1 MNKMLNAAAA
11 GMRLGGIFART
22 QAKLRY
28 IATTAVAG
36 TIAAGF
42 IVIALLW
49 FDVALWFYCAP
60 QLGPAVGA
68 LICGGA
74 FLLGALIAM
83 LVIVLAR
90 PIAPRPRPRDPS
102 AATDAL
108 AADAIRELSG
118 FVHDNQATILIA
130 AALAGLVFG
139 SRPKRP

>member
-1 MNKMLNAAAA
+1 MNTILNAAAA
-11 GMRLGGIFART
+11 GMRLGGVYDRVQI
-22 QAKLRY
+22 KLRY
-28 IATTAVAG
+28 AATAAVAG
-36 TIAAGF
+36 MVAGGF

-60 QLGPAVGA
+60 RLGAAIAA

-74 FLLGALIAM
+74 FLLGALIAV

-90 PIAPRPRPRDPS
+90 PIAPRPRPRDAS

-108 AADAIRELSG
+108 AASAIHELNG
-118 FVHDNQATILIA
+118 FVRDNQTTILIA